1 MLMNYAYHWR
11 KALAVS
17 FCLHLLLLAT
27 AGYLAAGWTA
37 ALPPQEVLLEMEL
50 VNTPAERAG
59 VSPQPP
65 APSPLPDVPQ
75 PPVPT
80 PADTIPTETLAEPVV
95 STSEL
100 AMTEAQP
107 VAVPASAPAQSGS
120 AGGSE
125 SSAIGGVTG
134 GGNSKSGGIAAPGI
148 LSKVDPAYPSASRKA
163 GQDGTVLLRIE
174 ILANGHTGDISVV
187 QSTGYSALDEAAI
200 AAVGQWQFVPAKDL
214 ATGRAVACTTTL
226 PVSFRLR

>member
-1 MLMNYAYHWR
+1 MSYSYHWR

-37 ALPPQEVLLEMEL
+37 PLPPQEALIEMEL
-50 VNTPAERAG
+50 VNNPTERAG
-59 VSPQPP
+59 VIPQPP
-65 APSPLPDVPQ
+65 APLPVPDVPQ

-80 PADTIPTETLAEPVV
+80 PAEPIPTETLAEPVV
-95 STSEL
+95 TTSEL

-107 VAVPASAPAQSGS
+107 VAVPASAPAPSGS
-120 AGGSE
+120 TGSE
-125 SSAIGGVTG
+125 SSAIGGTSG
-134 GGNSKSGGIAAPGI
+134 SGNSKRGLAAPGI

-163 GQDGTVLLRIE
+163 GQEGTVLLRIE
-174 ILANGHTGDISVV
+174 ILANGRTGDISVV

-200 AAVGQWQFVPAKDL
+200 AAVGKWQFVPAKDL
-214 ATGRAVACTTTL
+214 STGRSVACTTTL

>member
-1 MLMNYAYHWR
+1 MNYAYHWR

-17 FCLHLLLLAT
+17 FCLHFLLLAT

-37 ALPPQEVLLEMEL
+37 PLPPQEVLLEMEL
-50 VNTPAERAG
+50 VNNPAERAG
-59 VSPQPP
+59 VSPQPS
-65 APSPLPDVPQ
+65 APSPVPDVPQ
-75 PPVPT
+75 PPVST
-80 PADTIPTETLAEPVV
+80 TAETIPTETLAEPVV
-95 STSEL
+95 TTSEL

-107 VAVPASAPAQSGS
+107 VAVPASAAAQSGGS
-120 AGGSE
+120 TSDSE
-125 SSAIGGVTG
+125 SSSIGGTTG

-163 GQDGTVLLRIE
+163 GQAGTVLLRIE
-174 ILANGHTGDISVV
+174 ILANGRTGDISVV

-214 ATGRAVACTTTL
+214 ATGRAVACATTL

>member
-1 MLMNYAYHWR
+1 MSYSYHWR
-11 KALAVS
+11 KALAIS

-37 ALPPQEVLLEMEL
+37 PLPQEVLLEMEL
-50 VNTPAERAG
+50 VNNPAERAG

-65 APSPLPDVPQ
+65 APSPVPDVPQ

-80 PADTIPTETLAEPVV
+80 PAEPIPTETLAEPVV
-95 STSEL
+95 TTSEL

-120 AGGSE
+120 TGGSE
-125 SSAIGGVTG
+125 SSAIGGTSG
-134 GGNSKSGGIAAPGI
+134 GGSSKRGLAAPGI

-163 GQDGTVLLRIE
+163 GQEGTVLLRIE
-174 ILANGHTGDISVV
+174 ILANGRTGDISVV

-200 AAVGQWQFVPAKDL
+200 AAVGKWQFVPAKDL
-214 ATGRAVACTTTL
+214 ATDRSVACTTTL

>member
-1 MLMNYAYHWR
+1 MNYAYHWR

-37 ALPPQEVLLEMEL
+37 PLPPKEVLLEMEL
-50 VNTPAERAG
+50 VNNPAERAG
-59 VSPQPP
+59 VSSQAP
-65 APSPLPDVPQ
+65 APSPVPDVPQ

-80 PADTIPTETLAEPVV
+80 PTETIPTETIAEPVV
-95 STSEL
+95 TTSEL

-107 VAVPASAPAQSGS
+107 VAVPASAAAQSGGS
-120 AGGSE
+120 TSDSE
-125 SSAIGGVTG
+125 SSAIGRTTG

-163 GQDGTVLLRIE
+163 GQVGTVMLRIE
-174 ILANGHTGDISVV
+174 ILANGRTGDISVV
-187 QSTGYSALDEAAI
+187 QSTGYSALDDAAI